1 MGDGDKWE
9 RGLSINA
16 KRPGEEFR
24 IARRNRYVLHAGGGG
39 MANEDFER
47 YLNEE
52 KALDT
57 KRQELI
63 RSLLKQRESFLQE
76 IDAKLARLGHKTDRP
91 KRGRP
96 KGTVLKP
103 AA

>member
-1 MGDGDKWE
+1 
-9 RGLSINA
+9 
-16 KRPGEEFR
+16 
-24 IARRNRYVLHAGGGG
+24 
-39 MANEDFER
+39 MASDFET
-47 YLNEE
+47 YLEQE
-52 KALDT
+52 KALDG

-76 IDAKLARLGHKTDRP
+76 IDGRLARLGHKTNAP

-96 KGTVLKP
+96 KGSVTLKP